1 MIQAPQ
7 VQYMPI
13 QQVPA
18 TGGQPTG
25 AVNTISNQQTPAT
38 PGVFYNYPTAS
49 SYMPANSYTTDKA
62 QYNGVNIEVIN
73 PQGMAVPNQMPA
85 QFYPVQQPVFMTPY
99 QAPVQQTPVETP
111 VAQPAAPAP
120 APAAAVTTA
129 PVSNA
134 QIVAPQPEAQQAVAQ
149 PAQAPAQQVPEPQIQ
164 TPQAT
169 EAPAQAQAPV
179 VNEPVPASTTI
190 SPETFAGKLKTD
202 NLDDQQ
208 KALEEIAQLV
218 RDDENAGPALLD
230 TQIFDGLTEI
240 LNKDTSSLEGP
251 SQEVIDLRQKPE
263 AERTPEENEKAN
275 TASPL
280 EKAEANKQYALYTMS
295 YMQDRLNTEL
305 EKRGGKALEL
315 NELPCINNV
324 IDAAKSNPD
333 PMVRAGAVAALS
345 HIARPEYKADLSTI
359 FDLAKADEDAQVK
372 DAANKAAEA
381 LNVK

>member
-25 AVNTISNQQTPAT
+25 AVNTIQNQQTPAT

-49 SYMPANSYTTDKA
+49 SYMPANSYSTDKA

-85 QFYPVQQPVFMTPY
+85 QFYPVQQPVYMTPY
-99 QAPVQQTPVETP
+99 QAPVQQAPAQAP
-111 VAQPAAPAP
+111 VAEPAAP
-120 APAAAVTTA
+120 VTA
-129 PVSNA
+129 PVSTA
-134 QIVAPQPEAQQAVAQ
+134 TVEAPQTQSAVEQ
-149 PAQAPAQQVPEPQIQ
+149 PVQAPAQQEVPQPQIQ
-164 TPQAT
+164 TPQAADAT
-169 EAPAQAQAPV
+169 APAQAPV
-179 VNEPVPASTTI
+179 VNEPVAASTTI
-190 SPETFAGKLKTD
+190 SPETFAGRLKTD

-218 RDDENAGPALLD
+218 KDDENAGPALLD

-263 AERTPEENEKAN
+263 SERTPEENEKAN

-295 YMQDRLNTEL
+295 YMQDRLNSEL

-333 PMVRAGAVAALS
+333 PMVRAGAVASLS
-345 HIARPEYKADLSTI
+345 HIARPEYKQDLATI
-359 FDLAKADEDAQVK
+359 FDLAKADEDPQVK
-372 DAANKAAEA
+372 DAANKASEA

>member
-25 AVNTISNQQTPAT
+25 AVNTIQNQQTPAT

-49 SYMPANSYTTDKA
+49 SYMPANSYSTDKA

-85 QFYPVQQPVFMTPY
+85 QFYPVQQPVYMTPY
-99 QAPVQQTPVETP
+99 QAPAQQTPE
-111 VAQPAAPAP
+111 Q
-120 APAAAVTTA
+120 APAAATA

-134 QIVAPQPEAQQAVAQ
+134 TVEVPQQPVALEQPV
-149 PAQAPAQQVPEPQIQ
+149 QAPVQQQVPQPQIQ
-164 TPQAT
+164 TPQASET
-169 EAPAQAQAPV
+169 SAPTQAQAPV
-179 VNEPVPASTTI
+179 VNEPAAAATSI

-218 RDDENAGPALLD
+218 KDDQNAGPALLD

-295 YMQDRLNTEL
+295 YMQDRLNSEL
-305 EKRGGKALEL
+305 EKRGGKALAL

-345 HIARPEYKADLSTI
+345 HIARPEYKADLTTI
-359 FDLAKADEDAQVK
+359 FDLAKADEDPQVK
-372 DAANKAAEA
+372 DAANKASEA